1 MSNNSIAIQEES
13 TSDILTFNQLV
24 LFEGILSAARAV
36 ISVLGIFGN
45 TINILTFISM
55 GIKDGFSLSMT
66 LLAGM
71 EIFHLI
77 IIFLRSVAY
86 AFFIVEYATQFV
98 TWFPVEPFGL
108 YFYIGHVARIF
119 YSMAVVNTTFLS
131 FARCMCVSRPLHFK
145 DMFMAT
151 KSTVIVCLIITT
163 TVGSYIPMLMTMSM
177 TLQFDSQ
184 VNYTRFRLYLT
195 PAREQVGAI
204 TWIVRNAVLPVS
216 TLVAIVSCVIYM
228 SKRLMDSALFRLKS
242 QSFHQII
249 QSPNYKKEKTSSTDT
264 LVSNL
269 ASNGTKE
276 DQDLASKERR
286 AIQQMVVM
294 SIVVIVCEV
303 PEILISLASV
313 LVPTF
318 AFLKPF
324 NNIYL
329 AVIGVNH
336 VFQSINSSV
345 NIIIYWKYS
354 SRYRQNFYLAKQT

>member
-1 MSNNSIAIQEES
+1 MSNNSIVIQEES
-13 TSDILTFNQLV
+13 TSDILTFHQLV

-86 AFFIVEYATQFV
+86 AFFIVEYATHFI
-98 TWFPVEPFGL
+98 TWFPVEPFGI

-151 KSTVIVCLIITT
+151 KSAVIVCLIIAT
-163 TVGSYIPMLMTMSM
+163 TVGSYIPMLLTMSM
-177 TLQFDSQ
+177 TLQFDPQ
-184 VNYTRFRLYLT
+184 VKYTRFRLYLT

-228 SKRLMDSALFRLKS
+228 SKRLMDSALFRLQS
-242 QSFHQII
+242 QSFHQTI
-249 QSPNYKKEKTSSTDT
+249 QSPNYSKEKTSSTDT

-269 ASNGTKE
+269 ASNETKV
-276 DQDLASKERR
+276 QDMAGKERR

-294 SIVVIVCEV
+294 SIVVIACEV

-318 AFLKPF
+318 AFLKPL

-329 AVIGVNH
+329 AVIGLNH

-354 SRYRQNFYLAKQT
+354 SRYRQNFYLAQQT